1 VVFLN
6 VLPIMGKAR
15 QQAGRALKV
24 ITLSAVALIL
34 VGCATSRGERP
45 HDAIEAV
52 LAAPQDQVRAA
63 LIQVLTEDGYSIQD
77 GRNEG
82 RILSTAYRE
91 ETRSIWDWLLLSR
104 FGVNRSR
111 VDATFTPEDQVH
123 TRLSIQI
130 SYEAKRHIWSLW
142 QDSSPALQQSAA
154 NQLRLVK
161 NVLGL
166 L

>member
-1 VVFLN
+1 MMISMR
-6 VLPIMGKAR
+6 PSR
-15 QQAGRALKV
+15 RALKTIV
-24 ITLSAVALIL
+24 LPAAALML
-34 VGCATSRGERP
+34 LGCASKPVERP
-45 HDAIEAV
+45 PDAIEAV

-63 LIQVLTEDGYSIQD
+63 LIQVLTEDGYSIKD
-77 GRNEG
+77 ESNEG
-82 RILSTAYRE
+82 RIISTGYRE
-91 ETRSIWDWLLLSR
+91 ETNSIWDWLLLSR

-111 VDATFTPEDQVH
+111 VDATFTPEDQDH

-130 SYEAKRHIWSLW
+130 SYETKRHIWSLW